1 MVDLREKPEQVD
13 FRAEVRDWLRRC
25 APTEA
30 LASVGTADGLAAHL
44 EWERRLWDA
53 GYSALH
59 WPVEYG
65 GGGADVLTQAV
76 FQEEYVRARAP
87 ERVNRLG
94 LGLIGPTIM
103 SHGTPEQKDWW
114 LPPILSCEHVWCQ
127 GFSEPEA
134 GSDLAA
140 ISTRAERDGDDF
152 VVNGQKTWTSFGTFA
167 DWMFAL
173 VRSEPG
179 SSRHRGITYL
189 MVPMNSPGIEVRPLR
204 QLHGDVGFSEVFF
217 TDVRVPAR
225 NVLGQVGDGWRVAME
240 TLRYERGS
248 ALGNHARYSQDVEGL
263 VELGRS
269 RGLDQELDVRLA
281 VADLFVETQVFR
293 RHMQHVVTRQAAG
306 HDAGHAAS
314 ITKLYWSEME
324 TRIFETAL
332 EVLGPFAELQQ
343 DAPASLFPGR
353 FDRRYW
359 HARASKIFAGTSE
372 IQKNLIAERLL
383 GLPRGG

>member
-1 MVDLREKPEQVD
+1 MDLREKPEQAN
-13 FRAEVRDWLRRC
+13 FRAEVRQWLRRWV
-25 APTEA
+25 PPEA
-30 LASVGTADGLAAHL
+30 LPPVGTAEGLAAHR
-44 EWERRLWDA
+44 EWEGRLWDA
-53 GYSALH
+53 GFSALH

-76 FQEEYVRARAP
+76 FQEEYVRAGAP

-103 SHGTPEQKDWW
+103 SHGTAEQKDRW
-114 LPPILSCEHVWCQ
+114 LPSILSCEHIWCQ
-127 GFSEPEA
+127 GFSEPGA

-140 ISTRAERDGDDF
+140 LGTRAERDGDDF

-173 VRSEPG
+173 VRSD
-179 SSRHRGITYL
+179 SSDSRHRGITYV
-189 MVPMNSPGIEVRPLR
+189 MIPMDCPGITVRPLR

-217 TDVRVPAR
+217 SDVRVPLA
-225 NVLGQVGDGWRVAME
+225 NVLGEVGEGWRVAME

-248 ALGNHARYSQDVEGL
+248 ALGNHARYTQDVELL
-263 VELGRS
+263 VDLVCRQ
-269 RGLDQELDVRLA
+269 GLDQEVDVRLA
-281 VADLFVETQVFR
+281 VADLYVETQVFR

-306 HDAGHAAS
+306 EDGGHAAS

-324 TRIFETAL
+324 TRIFETTL
-332 EVLGPFAELQQ
+332 DVLGPFAELQQ
-343 DAPASLFPGR
+343 DAPASAFPGR

-359 HARASKIFAGTSE
+359 HARAAKIFAGTSE

-383 GLPRGG
+383 GLPRGR

>member
-1 MVDLREKPEQVD
+1 MVDLREEPEQAS
-13 FRAEVRDWLRRC
+13 FRAEVKDWLRRHS
-25 APTEA
+25 PGEA
-30 LASVGTADGLAAHL
+30 LAPVGTAEGLVAHRD
-44 EWERRLWDA
+44 WERRLWEA
-53 GYSALH
+53 GYAALH
-59 WPVEYG
+59 WPAEYG

-76 FQEEYVRARAP
+76 FQEEYARAGAP
-87 ERVNRLG
+87 ERINRLG

-103 SHGTPEQKDWW
+103 SHGTPEQKDQW
-114 LPPILSCEHVWCQ
+114 LPAILSCEHIWCQ
-127 GFSEPEA
+127 GFSEPGA

-140 ISTRAERDGDDF
+140 LSTRAERDGDEF

-173 VRSEPG
+173 VRSDPNSG
-179 SSRHRGITYL
+179 KHRGITYL
-189 MVPMNSPGIEVRPLR
+189 MISMDSPGIEVRPLR

-217 TDVRVPAR
+217 TDVRVSAR
-225 NVLGQVGDGWRVAME
+225 NVLGKVGDGWRVAME

-248 ALGNHARYSQDVEGL
+248 ALGNHTRYSQDVDTLIEL
-263 VELGRS
+263 VR
-269 RGLDQELDVRLA
+269 RRDLDQELDVRMA

-293 RHMQHVVTRQAAG
+293 RYMQHSVTRQAAG
-306 HDAGHAAS
+306 QDTAHAAS

-332 EVLGPFAELQQ
+332 EALGPFAELQQ
-343 DAPASLFPGR
+343 DAPASIFPGR

-359 HARASKIFAGTSE
+359 HARAAKIFAGTSE